1 MAGGWQGQPGCE
13 PVEALQTPERIPIL
27 GVGYGVAGKRI
38 GLAWNRR
45 FHLRS
50 KNIAP
55 MKAARPYPGRRA
67 LTPAEALLPPYAEPR
82 HQYPSEVARR
92 GRQICSLPSQR
103 QPSP

>member
-1 MAGGWQGQPGCE
+1 
-13 PVEALQTPERIPIL
+13 
-27 GVGYGVAGKRI
+27 
-38 GLAWNRR
+38 
-45 FHLRS
+45 
-50 KNIAP
+50 